1 MKGRLIT
8 FEGIDGSGKSTQIKL
23 LASELRRRG
32 IDCIETQEPGGTS
45 LGKNLRKVL
54 LETAEEVS
62 SLAELLLFSADRAQ
76 HVEVLIKPAL
86 EGGKVILSDRFY
98 DSTIAYQCAGRQLP
112 RQIVNYLIEITTS
125 GLKPDLTIFL
135 DLPIEEALRR
145 KKGENRMDFEDIE
158 FYDRVRAAY
167 LEIATNEPTRVKIM
181 SALDSIEVIHSHVLH
196 LVLRLLDKPKYKLNG
211 E

>member
-98 DSTIAYQCAGRQLP
+98 DSTIAYQCAGRQIP

-135 DLPIEEALRR
+135 DLPIQEALRR

-167 LEIATNEPTRVKIM
+167 LEIATNEPTRVKIV

-196 LVLRLLDKPKYKLNG
+196 LVLRLLDKQSTS
-211 E
+211 

>member
-1 MKGRLIT
+1 MKGKLIT

-23 LASELRRRG
+23 LASELRLRG

-45 LGKNLRKVL
+45 LGKNLRRVL
-54 LETAEEVS
+54 LETTEEVS
-62 SLAELLLFSADRAQ
+62 PLTELLLFSADRAQ

-86 EGGKVILSDRFY
+86 ESDKVILSDRFY

-112 RQIVNYLIEITTS
+112 EQIVNYLIEITTG

-135 DLPIEEALRR
+135 DLPVQEALKR
-145 KKGENRMDFEDIE
+145 KQGENRMDFEDIE

-167 LEIATNEPTRVKIM
+167 LEIAANEPTRVRVV
-181 SALDSIEVIHSHVLH
+181 SALDSIEAIHSHVLH
-196 LVLRLLDKPKYKLNG
+196 LVLRLLDKQSTS
-211 E
+211 

>member
-167 LEIATNEPTRVKIM
+167 LEIATNEPTRVKIV